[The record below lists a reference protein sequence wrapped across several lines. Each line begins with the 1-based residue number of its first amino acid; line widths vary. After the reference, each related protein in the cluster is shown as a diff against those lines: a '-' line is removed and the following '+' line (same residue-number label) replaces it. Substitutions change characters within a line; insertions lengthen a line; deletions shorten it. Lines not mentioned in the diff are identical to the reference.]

1 MNNMIKR
8 GIIYAIIGLIVAYVI
23 TTILNSG
30 KEVRSNKIAILN
42 QLNDPNVSIIIRDD
56 SELFMKLDRGLPNVD
71 LHYIP
76 YGMEAIIDVIPVNG
90 HPSENDIEKENK

>member
-1 MNNMIKR
+1 MDDMIKKSIVHV
-8 GIIYAIIGLIVAYVI
+8 IISLLIVCII
-23 TTILNSG
+23 TAVLNGG

>member
-1 MNNMIKR
+1 MNDLIKR
-8 GIIYAIIGLIVAYVI
+8 GIVHLIIGLIIAYII

-30 KEVRSNKIAILN
+30 REVRNNKIAVLN

-76 YGMEAIIDVIPVNG
+76 YGMEAIIEVIPVNG